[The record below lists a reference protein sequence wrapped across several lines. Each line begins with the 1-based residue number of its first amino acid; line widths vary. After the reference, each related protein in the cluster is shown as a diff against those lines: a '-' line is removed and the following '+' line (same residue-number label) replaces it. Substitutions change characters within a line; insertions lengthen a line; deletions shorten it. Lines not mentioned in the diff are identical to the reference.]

1 MNKRVIALADW
12 YWGGHHANYFVNFAV
27 AMAKVGHRVLPLCS
41 DPEDFSSRLALV
53 LSEGGNDNL
62 AVRIYGPLKLDH
74 PRRSEIRPSRYRGLL
89 NAWHR
94 FGSLGKRLRKWESSE
109 GEKIERVCFAYMYDR
124 DFSCFE
130 KAGKSFGFPWSGL
143 YANSRAFRMPGSSMP
158 NINVMPCPEKIFSSS
173 LLRSVAVLDEGAVEP
188 MSRIVGSKP
197 VVVFPDLTNEHL
209 PKPCEDESGLANKIK
224 SFARGRPIVCLV
236 GDLRP
241 SKGFEDLTWVAQ
253 NESMQDVVFFLGG
266 GLSPELADSRYQKMK
281 LDWAN
286 MENVFTHFCALTD
299 TQINAVMSISDLT
312 YAAYRDFP
320 NSSNMLTK
328 VASLK
333 KPIIVSDGYLM
344 AERVRE
350 YALGEVVTEGA
361 HDEIARTIEGMSAD
375 GYADELNARA
385 RWEDYQVAHSRDRLP
400 ECFEQLLPQ

>member
-1 MNKRVIALADW
+1 
-12 YWGGHHANYFVNFAV
+12 
-27 AMAKVGHRVLPLCS
+27 
-41 DPEDFSSRLALV
+41 
-53 LSEGGNDNL
+53 
-62 AVRIYGPLKLDH
+62 
-74 PRRSEIRPSRYRGLL
+74 
-89 NAWHR
+89 
-94 FGSLGKRLRKWESSE
+94 
-109 GEKIERVCFAYMYDR
+109 
-124 DFSCFE
+124 
-130 KAGKSFGFPWSGL
+130 
-143 YANSRAFRMPGSSMP
+143 MPGSSMP
-158 NINVMPCPEKIFSSS
+158 MTNVMPCPEKIFSSS
-173 LLRSVAVLDEGAVEP
+173 LLRSVAVLDEGAVKP
-188 MSRIVGSKP
+188 MSRIVGNKE
-197 VVVFPDLTNEHL
+197 VVIFPDLTNEQV
-209 PKPCEDESGLANKIK
+209 PAPGEDESGLANKIK

-241 SKGFEDLTWVAQ
+241 SKGFEDLTWAAQ

-350 YALGEVVTEGA
+350 YALGEVVAEGD
-361 HDEIARTIEGMSAD
+361 HDEITRTIEGMLAD
-375 GYADELNARA
+375 GYAADLQSRA
-385 RWEDYQVAHSRDRLP
+385 RWDEYHALHSVDRLP
-400 ECFEQLLPQ
+400 DCFEKLLSPMGEQAAQ